1 MKSELSKT
9 WVFRYAPDSP
19 DFIGGKGSEKMRFV
33 AEPVARL
40 IEEFNKLPGIGPK
53 SAQRLAYHLLRG
65 SDEEATSLAEAIL
78 TLKEKIKLCSVCFNI
93 TDCDPCLICQD
104 TERDHSRICVV
115 EKPSDILPLE
125 RTGKYNGVYHVV
137 HGTISPAQGIGP
149 EELKIKELLAR
160 LQDGSATEVIV
171 ATNPNVES
179 ETLAMYLQRIIT
191 PLGIRVTRLAR
202 GLPFGAELEY
212 ADDLTLGQALENR
225 RDF

>member
-1 MKSELSKT
+1 
-9 WVFRYAPDSP
+9 
-19 DFIGGKGSEKMRFV
+19 MRFV
-33 AEPVARL
+33 AEPLARL

-53 SAQRLAYHLLRG
+53 SAQRLAYHLLRS
-65 SDEEATSLAEAIL
+65 SDEETKALAEAIL
-78 TLKEKIKLCSVCFNI
+78 TLKEKIRLCSICFNN
-93 TDCDPCLICQD
+93 TDCDPCLICRD
-104 TERDHSRICVV
+104 KERDHSKICVV

-125 RTGKYNGVYHVV
+125 KTGKYNGVYHVL

-149 EELKIKELLAR
+149 EALKIKDLLAR
-160 LQDGSATEVIV
+160 LQDGAVTEVIV

-179 ETLAMYLQRIIT
+179 ETMAMYLQRIIA
-191 PLGIRVTRLAR
+191 PLDIRVTRLAR